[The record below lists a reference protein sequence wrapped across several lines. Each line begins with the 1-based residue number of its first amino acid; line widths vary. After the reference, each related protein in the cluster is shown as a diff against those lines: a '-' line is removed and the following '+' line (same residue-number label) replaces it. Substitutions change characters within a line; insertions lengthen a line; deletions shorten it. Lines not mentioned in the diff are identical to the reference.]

1 MLDVAG
7 TGVTAFDTRYFH
19 PKGLANSPDKLMSDL
34 VFSLEA
40 AKQGKVI
47 GIPSHDRGWIKQI
60 KNRQTIFDTCE
71 IKGYQRQNEIADEIW
86 KLKYQQQ

>member
-1 MLDVAG
+1 M
-7 TGVTAFDTRYFH
+7 TAFDTRYFH
-19 PKGLANSPDKLMSDL
+19 PKGLADSQDKLMSDL